1 MGYRREV
8 IVKSSWSN
16 TTPTERRKR
25 GRPDQS
31 RPAPPNPWRAATHN
45 GSSPQET
52 THVSPTVFGAPDS
65 SGTFPPER
73 SNVRYGHTADGSGR
87 SRQVETEKEK
97 KLAPTHSTEQ
107 PSKENEKIK
116 HTVDTEKAKIA
127 DQRPPTAEGGCSHAS
142 LQELLRRIIALEFSG
157 RCTQRSMAVL
167 ETICD
172 TLCQTPMAVVKV
184 MEVLDECFAEA
195 VNMRQQQQLLNY
207 WYIVDAVM
215 KLFRDRP
222 SMLNAVVVALPHL
235 LLQYVPWKKSRLAEE
250 PWVQRES
257 DGHRYEQL
265 FLTWGR
271 AVPKP
276 LLDEIWSLWKNGAPQ
291 TETNS
296 LNKP

>member
-1 MGYRREV
+1 MSYRREV

-16 TTPTERRKR
+16 TTPKERKR
-25 GRPDQS
+25 GRPDHS
-31 RPAPPNPWRAATHN
+31 HPAPSNPWRTATHN
-45 GSSPQET
+45 GRGPQEAT
-52 THVSPTVFGAPDS
+52 YASPTVFGAS
-65 SGTFPPER
+65 NVSGTDPPPR
-73 SNVRYGHTADGSGR
+73 PTVRYEHLADGNGG
-87 SRQVETEKEK
+87 SRQAETEKEK
-97 KLAPTHSTEQ
+97 KPAPTNSTEQ
-107 PSKENEKIK
+107 LSTDKEKIK
-116 HTVDTEKAKIA
+116 HRVDTENAKIA
-127 DQRPPTAEGGCSHAS
+127 EQRPPTAEGGCSHAA

-172 TLCQTPMAVVKV
+172 TLCQSPVAVVKV
-184 MEVLDECFAEA
+184 MEVIDECFAEA

-250 PWVQRES
+250 QWMQREI
-257 DGHRYEQL
+257 DAHRYEQL

-271 AVPKP
+271 AVPQP
-276 LLDEIWSLWKNGAPQ
+276 LLDEIWSLWKNGAPK
-291 TETNS
+291 TETTS